1 MDNNKMVEAPEKIS
15 RREALKKM
23 ALGSAGLVMGASLL
37 SSCKGSAKAAP
48 AEFTYTPA
56 PDGSKITSRHWERS
70 GDTIGLLGLGCMR
83 LPQVEGG
90 RDLDQ
95 EHVDRMVD
103 YALAHGVNYFD
114 TAPAYGQS
122 EVVMGKSLSRY
133 PRESYLLATKM
144 SNMAFGPTS
153 PTLEAAQQMFERS
166 LANLQTDYFDYFL
179 LHNIDSERSFDNRFI
194 NNGVLDYLLE
204 QKAAG
209 KIRNLGFSYHGN
221 NEDFAKVLDRE
232 EYDWDFVQI
241 QMNYLD
247 WEDMPAMWAMPGMPV
262 SKTDAKTL
270 YAMAE
275 ERGIPITVMEPIR
288 GGALANVS
296 DGLRAKMADRFPDL
310 SPAGVALSFVGSY
323 SNIQCVLSGMSNM
336 EQLTENIATFTDFE
350 EFDEADKEFM
360 MEVAD
365 LYRENDTIPCT
376 ACEYCMPCPHGVQIP
391 AIFAV
396 YNECSSELN
405 LPNPDGEHDKEYKA
419 KRRIFLNRYKKN
431 IEKGGHADA
440 CTECNACQPKCP
452 QRIPIPRQ
460 MKRIEELVAKLNE

>member
-1 MDNNKMVEAPEKIS
+1 MEKRVFPENCERIS
-15 RREALKKM
+15 RREALRKM

-37 SSCKGSAKAAP
+37 SSCKGGTKAAP

-83 LPQVEGG
+83 LPQIEGSTE
-90 RDLDQ
+90 LDQ
-95 EHVDRMVD
+95 ELINSMVD
-103 YALAHGVNYFD
+103 YAIAHGINYFD
-114 TAPAYGQS
+114 TAPAYCN
-122 EVVMGKSLSRY
+122 SLSEGAMGVALGRH

-144 SNMAFGPTS
+144 SIHRLPIISYEGAVDMYRTS
-153 PTLEAAQQMFERS
+153 QQR
-166 LANLQTDYFDYFL
+166 LGTDYFDYYL
-179 LHNIDSERSFDNRFI
+179 LHNINSYDNFVKRFI
-194 NNGVLDYLLE
+194 DTGVLNFLIE
-204 QKAAG
+204 EVKAG
-209 KIRNLGFSYHGN
+209 HIRQLGFSYHGN
-221 NEDFAKVLDRE
+221 NADFQKMLDIE

-247 WEDMPAMWAMPGMPV
+247 WEDMPNIHGVPGDT
-262 SKTDAKTL
+262 SKFDAKTQYGL
-270 YAMAE
+270 AE

-296 DGLRAKMADRFPDL
+296 EALRAKMADRFPDL
-310 SPAGVALSFVGSY
+310 SPAGVALSFVGSH
-323 SNIQCVLSGMSNM
+323 SNIQCVLSGMSNI
-336 EQLTENIATFTDFE
+336 EHLTENIATFTDFE
-350 EFDEADKEFM
+350 EFDETDKEFM

-365 LYRENDTIPCT
+365 LYRENDTVPCT

-419 KRRIFLNRYKKN
+419 KRRVFLNRYKKR
-431 IEKGGHADA
+431 IAKGGHADA
-440 CTECNACQPKCP
+440 CTECNGCLPKCP
-452 QRIPIPRQ
+452 QRIAIPQQ

>member
-83 LPQVEGG
+83 LPQVEGS
-90 RDLDQ
+90 RNLDQ

-144 SNMAFGPTS
+144 SNLAFGNMV

-166 LANLQTDYFDYFL
+166 LSNLQTDYFDYFL
-179 LHNIDSERSFDNRFI
+179 LHNINSVSNFENRFI
-194 NNGVLDYLLE
+194 ANGVLDYLLE
-204 QKAAG
+204 QKRAG

-221 NEDFAKVLDRE
+221 NSDFEKMLDYGV
-232 EYDWDFVQI
+232 YDWDFVQI

-247 WEDMPAMWAMPGMPV
+247 WEEMPNMYGVPGDT

-270 YAMAE
+270 YELAE
-275 ERGIPITVMEPIR
+275 EREIPITVMEPIR
-288 GGALANVS
+288 GGALANVNE
-296 DGLRAKMADRFPDL
+296 GLRAKMASRFPDL

-323 SNIQCVLSGMSNM
+323 PNIQCVLSGMSNM

-350 EFDEADKEFM
+350 EFDDEDKAFM
-360 MEVAD
+360 MEVAE
-365 LYRENDTIPCT
+365 LHRENDSIPCT
-376 ACEYCMPCPHGVQIP
+376 ACEYCMPCPHGVNIP

-419 KRRIFLNRYKKN
+419 KRRIFLNRYNKG
-431 IEKGGHADA
+431 IEKGARADA

-452 QRIPIPRQ
+452 QRIPITRQ
-460 MKRIEELVAKLNE
+460 MQRINDLVAKLNN